1 MRRVAAILGALAVA
15 AGAFGAHALEGRVT
29 PDRLDTWHTAA
40 TYHLLH
46 AVALLALGLAPVP
59 RRLTSML
66 FVFGILIFSG
76 SLYALVLLDM
86 PILGAITP
94 LGGLC
99 FIAGW
104 LSLARGR

>member
-46 AVALLALGLAPVP
+46 AVALLALGLAPAP

-66 FVFGILIFSG
+66 FVCGILIFSG
-76 SLYALVLLDM
+76 SLYTLVLLDM